1 MYGRKYMGIARTTFV
16 IERKGRIA
24 KVFEK
29 VKPEDHATEVAEA
42 VAALNVRADSSV
54 SALDLRTRYLTMDA
68 LDKNR
73 DNDVPLEKKLDDL
86 YKLIDGI
93 ETAMITTRRADG
105 HLVSRAM
112 QTQRRTTGTDLW
124 FMTNAESE
132 KFEEIAQR
140 PARQRLVLQGSHAR
154 VGQRERPR
162 DPRRDRDLIDS
173 LYKPDWKAW
182 LGDTGDGK
190 RDGGPHDPRIALI
203 LVEADSVVYS
213 KNDRP
218 TPIVLFQ
225 IVKAMITGNRRRS
238 PTCASCRAQ
247 S

>member
-1 MYGRKYMGIARTTFV
+1 
-16 IERKGRIA
+16 
-24 KVFEK
+24 
-29 VKPEDHATEVAEA
+29 
-42 VAALNVRADSSV
+42 
-54 SALDLRTRYLTMDA
+54 MDA

-93 ETAMITTRRADG
+93 ETAMLTTRRTDG
-105 HLVSRAM
+105 SLVSRAM

-124 FMTNAESE
+124 FMTNVESE
-132 KFEEIAQR
+132 KFEELA
-140 PARQRLVLQGSHAR
+140 
-154 VGQRERPR
+154 R
-162 DPRRDRDLIDS
+162 DPHVNLSFYKDRTREWVSVSGRAILSRDRDLIDS

-213 KNDRP
+213 KSDRP
-218 TPIVLFQ
+218 APIVLFQ
-225 IVKAMITGNRRRS
+225 VVKAMITGTPPKVADLRELSRSELQAPKNREELR
-238 PTCASCRAQ
+238 
-247 S
+247 